1 MSIGSRARKW
11 PQIKERY
18 QDLTR
23 QFPTHR
29 NREFIRPN
37 RELNGG
43 IRELFGR
50 IREEAI
56 GLRFLPRSP
65 GYEGPLCYCR
75 PGVLSV
81 NPARR
86 NAAAIVSALADTGWL
101 EPARLSPGRRR
112 FSDPAGAISA
122 RAVVGR
128 ASGA

>member
-50 IREEAI
+50 IREEALARVFSR
-56 GLRFLPRSP
+56 GVPR
-65 GYEGPLCYCR
+65 YEGRGAIADLGSYPSTPLAETPR
-75 PGVLSV
+75 PS
-81 NPARR
+81 
-86 NAAAIVSALADTGWL
+86 
-101 EPARLSPGRRR
+101 RRR
-112 FSDPAGAISA
+112 WLTRDCSSPH
-122 RAVVGR
+122 
-128 ASGA
+128 ASRRVEET

>member
-1 MSIGSRARKW
+1 MTPHNQSDISTLQGNSLRIGTGN
-11 PQIKERY
+11 
-18 QDLTR
+18 L
-23 QFPTHR
+23 F
-29 NREFIRPN
+29 RPN

-50 IREEAI
+50 IREEAL

-65 GYEGPLCYCR
+65 GYEGPRRYCR

-86 NAAAIVSALADTGWL
+86 NASAIASPLADPGWL
-101 EPARLSPGRRR
+101 EPARVSPGRRR

-128 ASGA
+128 SSGA

>member
-50 IREEAI
+50 IREEA
-56 GLRFLPRSP
+56 LARVFLPRSP
-65 GYEGPLCYCR
+65 RYKGPRRYCR
-75 PGVLSV
+75 PGVLFV

-86 NAAAIVSALADTGWL
+86 NASAIASPLAD
-101 EPARLSPGRRR
+101 PG
-112 FSDPAGAISA
+112 IA
-122 RAVVGR
+122 RAR
-128 ASGA
+128 